1 MREIKKIALIAVGSE
16 GWTGGIHYNMNILNA
31 LNIIHAKVEVH
42 IYKFETQNLPS
53 VENFKNISIQIHRY
67 DELFEPKTLYN
78 RTKGFIKRKFFK
90 YRNPRVEEYFLRN
103 NFDYIF
109 PEHLSDY
116 EGKLNTGSWIADFQY
131 HNYPEGA
138 SVNVIDYASRTIKD
152 IALNA
157 PKIILSSYVCEKECH
172 ELFPS
177 SFGRTFVMPF
187 AVYINTS
194 LITDNLDAIR
204 DKYQLP
210 SKYIVVSN
218 LFAPTKDHKTL
229 FEALGILKSRGVHV
243 PLYCTG
249 NFVDSRNLRFPNEIL
264 SLLTQFKI
272 HDLVNI
278 LGMIPREDQI
288 AIYRMSTFLVQPSL
302 HEGWNT
308 TVEEA
313 KLLGKTIIVSDI
325 DVHKE
330 QIPDE
335 LYHFNKSDA
344 NNLANKIFDFW
355 DNPSDEK
362 FPNIEQ
368 EQIALEAY
376 NNEVIKFGLNFMNI
390 AKAKN

>member
-42 IYKFETQNLPS
+42 IYKLESQQLPS
-53 VENFKNISIQIHRY
+53 VENFKNISIQIHKY
-67 DELFEPKTLYN
+67 EELFEPKTLYN

-116 EGKLNTGSWIADFQY
+116 KGKLNIGSWIADFQY
-131 HNYPEGA
+131 HNYPDGA
-138 SVNVIDYASRTIKD
+138 SETVIAYASRTIKD

-157 PKIILSSYVCEKECH
+157 PKIILSSNVCEKECH
-172 ELFPS
+172 ELFPTS
-177 SFGRTFVMPF
+177 IGRTFVMPF
-187 AVYINTS
+187 AVYVNPK
-194 LITDNLDAIR
+194 LITDNLDSVR

-210 SKYIVVSN
+210 LKYIVVSN

-229 FEALGILKSRGVHV
+229 FEALGILKSRGVHI

-288 AIYRMSTFLVQPSL
+288 AIYRMSTFIVQPSL

-313 KLLGKTIIVSDI
+313 KLLGKKIIVSDI

-330 QIPDE
+330 QILDD
-335 LYHFNKSDA
+335 LYHFEKGDA
-344 NNLANKIFDFW
+344 NNLANKIFHFW
-355 DNPSDEK
+355 INTVNEK
-362 FPNIEQ
+362 FPDFEEERKAID
-368 EQIALEAY
+368 IY
-376 NNEVIKFGLNFMNI
+376 NNEIINFGRNFINI
-390 AKAKN
+390 AEA